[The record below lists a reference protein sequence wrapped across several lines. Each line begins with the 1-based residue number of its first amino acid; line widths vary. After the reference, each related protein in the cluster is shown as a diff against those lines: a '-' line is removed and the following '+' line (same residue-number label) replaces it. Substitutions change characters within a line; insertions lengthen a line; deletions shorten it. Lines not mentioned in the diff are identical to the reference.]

1 MDLEKYTVKQLRTLA
16 SKSNI
21 SLHGLSRKAEIINR
35 LAKYY
40 GTSDQRSYN
49 LPQRFTINSL
59 LKPLQSSEP
68 IAQKPQILRQLSATA
83 GNDEL
88 LEPIKRENIVKK
100 EPTSTQPF
108 AITSKRFSA
117 PTERLPIISK
127 DHTVSNTDLVSN
139 ELLEEML
146 LDTDYPTIESL
157 CKVNSKIY
165 NLCQNDTFWHNKF
178 LKDFGS
184 HVDNVHSWALAY
196 HNYYYLN
203 NPSYGYLF
211 TILGESPLN
220 IMFLVENKTE
230 MYQQL
235 ANIYN
240 LRLEKNPLFPFLLEL
255 INHPENHREEISNNT
270 IKSLLRS
277 VKNKT
282 CRIEK
287 ITLF

>member
-16 SKSNI
+16 NKSNI
-21 SLHGLSRKAEIINR
+21 SLHGLSRKADIINR

-40 GTSDQRSYN
+40 GNKEKSSAH

-59 LKPLQSSEP
+59 LKPLQSSESVP
-68 IAQKPQILRQLSATA
+68 QKPQILRASS
-83 GNDEL
+83 EI
-88 LEPIKRENIVKK
+88 LEPIKRENSGAQKIRK
-100 EPTSTQPF
+100 EVTSTQPF
-108 AITSKRFSA
+108 AIKNKGFSV

-127 DHTVSNTDLVSN
+127 DHTISNIDLVSK
-139 ELLEEML
+139 ELLEDML
-146 LDTDYPTIESL
+146 LNSDYPTIESL
-157 CKVNSKIY
+157 CKVNSRIY
-165 NLCQNDTFWHNKF
+165 NYCQDDTFWHNKF

-184 HVDNVHSWALAY
+184 NINNVSSWSLAY

-211 TILGESPLN
+211 TITVESPIS
-220 IMFLVENKTE
+220 IMFLVENKME

-240 LRLEKNPLFPFLLEL
+240 LGLNNNPLFSFLSNL
-255 INHPENHREEISNNT
+255 IEKNDSGEISSNKV
-270 IKSLLRS
+270 KSLLQN

-287 ITLF
+287 ILIF